1 MHALTFSV
9 FVSELEGLHKPQCF
23 INRSSYREVIH
34 GDLAEIA
41 FVINNEKSSVKK
53 KGYILIKLH
62 DTS

>member
-23 INRSSYREVIH
+23 INRSSYWEVIH

-53 KGYILIKLH
+53 KGVYFN
-62 DTS
+62 